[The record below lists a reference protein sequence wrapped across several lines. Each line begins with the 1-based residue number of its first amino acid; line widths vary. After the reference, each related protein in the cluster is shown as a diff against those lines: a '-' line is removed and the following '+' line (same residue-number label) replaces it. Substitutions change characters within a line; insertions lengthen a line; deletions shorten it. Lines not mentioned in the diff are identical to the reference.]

1 MEEVGPAAV
10 FLGINTN
17 ADYRKACGS
26 DQATIKD
33 LLGHIVGITPSPF
46 QKLMLELALK
56 PAS

>member
-1 MEEVGPAAV
+1 V